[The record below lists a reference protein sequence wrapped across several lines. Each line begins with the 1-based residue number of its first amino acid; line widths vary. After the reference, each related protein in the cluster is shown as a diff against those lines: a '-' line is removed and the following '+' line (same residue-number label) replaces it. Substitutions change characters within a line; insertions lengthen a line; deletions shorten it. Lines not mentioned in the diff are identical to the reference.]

1 MQKLYSILKRIPTT
15 GFEAWILCR
24 LSSVATILVFAM
36 LVAAYLMMPVV
47 PMMQD
52 DFLIKQEISVTF
64 YDRDNKVIGRRGIK
78 LDDSRKLEDYPQYLI
93 GAILN
98 TEDRRFFSHYGIDP
112 IGTARAIVVNSNG
125 QKVQG
130 GSSITQ
136 QVAKNLFLNGERTL
150 MRKIHEAF
158 LAVWLE
164 NNLSKEE
171 ILKLYLDRSYM
182 GGGVYG
188 MTEAAHY
195 YFNKP
200 IEDINIVEAAT
211 LAGMLKAPQKYNPL
225 THPEASLG
233 RTQVVINSM
242 IERGLVDPVEVD
254 DIKQWPTETMKP
266 RQIATPDY
274 FLDWAYDE
282 VRRDYMAGRFGKNK
296 VLHVYTAFDMRT
308 QAHAEGVIE
317 RTLQKQEDAFD
328 FDQVA
333 MVIMDV
339 DGTVRSMIGG
349 VSYEDSSFNRVT
361 KALRQPG
368 SSFKPIVYTAA
379 MKEGLL
385 DANTIVTD
393 RPVCI
398 GTWCPKN
405 YSGSYSGS
413 MPAWMAMAK
422 SINSVP
428 VQLNI
433 QMGRGNSLKDARRR
447 IIDTA
452 HDLGIQ
458 TAMHDSQSLPIGSVE
473 VTPLDMATAYSTFA
487 NGGYRARPRA
497 YREVKTSIGETIYR
511 FDTSKDRVLTERIV
525 QNMNFMLNKVVE
537 QGTATAVRMPN
548 QTIAGKTGTSNNYR
562 DAWFVGYTGTQVAAV
577 WAGNDDGSGMNS
589 MTGGSIPA
597 RIWREVMEESLKG
610 ETAKAPPY
618 LNLPVVAVAK
628 KDQPKP
634 PKVTAAKEY
643 PPEAEEK
650 PKEFVNPITAI
661 FRAIFD

>member
-1 MQKLYSILKRIPTT
+1 MRMLDRLRAWIPTS
-15 GFEAWILCR
+15 GYKAWILCR
-24 LSSVATILVFAM
+24 LSSATTMLAGAL
-36 LVAAYLMMPVV
+36 LVALFLMQPVV
-47 PMMQD
+47 HLMQE

-64 YDRDNKVIGRRGIK
+64 YDRDNKVMGRRGIK
-78 LDDSRKLEDYPQYLI
+78 LDDSRKLEDYPTYLI
-93 GAILN
+93 TAILN
-98 TEDRRFFSHYGIDP
+98 TEDRRFWTHYGIDP
-112 IGTARAIVVNSNG
+112 VGTARAVVVNSNG

-136 QVAKNLFLNGERTL
+136 QVAKNLFLSGERTL

-164 NNLSKEE
+164 NNLTKEE

-188 MTEAAHY
+188 MTEAARY
-195 YFNKP
+195 YFSKP
-200 IEDINIVEAAT
+200 IEDINIIEAAT

-225 THPEASLG
+225 SHPEASMG

-242 IERGLVDPVEVD
+242 IDRGLVDPDEVD
-254 DIKQWPTETMKP
+254 DIKQWPTETLKP

-274 FLDWAYDE
+274 FLDWAYEE
-282 VRRDYMAGRFGKNK
+282 VRKDYQEGKFGKNK
-296 VLHVYTAFDMRT
+296 VLHVYTAFDMRL

-317 RTLQKQEDAFD
+317 RIIEKQEDAFE

-339 DGTVRSMIGG
+339 NGTVRTMVGG
-349 VSYEDSSFNRVT
+349 ASYEDSSFNRVT

-385 DANTIVTD
+385 DANTVVTD
-393 RPVCI
+393 RPVCV

-433 QMGRGNSLKDARRR
+433 QMGRSSTMRDARKR
-447 IIDTA
+447 IINTA
-452 HDLGIQ
+452 HELGVK
-458 TAMHDSQSLPIGSVE
+458 TEMYDSQSLPIGSVE

-487 NGGYRARPRA
+487 NGGYRAKPHA
-497 YREVKTSIGETIYR
+497 YREVKNSAGEIIYR
-511 FDTSKDRVLTERIV
+511 CESSKDRVLSEKIV

-537 QGTATAVRMPN
+537 QGTATSVRMPN

-577 WAGNDDGSGMNS
+577 WAGNDDGSGMNN

-597 RIWREVMEESLKG
+597 RIWREVMEESLKT

-618 LNLPVVAVAK
+618 LNLPIVAVAK
-628 KDQPKP
+628 KEPPKP
-634 PKVTAAKEY
+634 PKVAAAKEY

-650 PKEFVNPITAI
+650 PKEFVNPISAL
-661 FRAIFD
+661 FRAIFN